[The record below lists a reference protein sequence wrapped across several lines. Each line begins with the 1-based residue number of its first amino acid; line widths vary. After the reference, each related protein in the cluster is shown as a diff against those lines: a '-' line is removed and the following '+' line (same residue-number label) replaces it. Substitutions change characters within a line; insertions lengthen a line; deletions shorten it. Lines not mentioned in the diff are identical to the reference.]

1 MKKAVVA
8 HRIAA
13 LTFFLALACLLGGCV
28 KKTERLEDLI
38 VGKWRSGHH
47 DSIVIFYE
55 DGTGDD
61 DGDSFTYDI
70 SGNMLVMTYDDST
83 PWSFRVT
90 VESKNH
96 LILEEKTGEQYGYSL
111 EIYRCDASGRIMYGE

>member
-28 KKTERLEDLI
+28 KKTERLEYLI
-38 VGKWRSGHH
+38 VGKWRSGPNG
-47 DSIVIFYE
+47 SIVYE
-55 DGTGDD
+55 DRTGDD

-70 SGNMLVMTYDDST
+70 SGNMLVMTYNDST